1 MGLLIGGFLALIEL
15 HNVSKNYT
23 TRLGIVT
30 KALDNISLKL
40 PNKGLVFILGKS
52 GSGKSTLLNIVGGLD
67 TVSSGKVIV
76 NGRDIHDLNQ
86 KELDYY
92 RNAHVGFVFQDFNI
106 IDTFTIAQNIGL
118 AVELQGHQIN
128 HDDMSLILEYV
139 GLTGFESRKGNEVSG
154 GQKQRIA
161 IARALIKKPTII
173 LADEP
178 TGNLD
183 SNTSNQIM
191 DLLKKVS
198 RDNLVVIVS
207 HDPEEAELYA
217 DRIIKIKDGMIF
229 EDLIISEDLSDSKSY
244 QHIQPKL
251 SLLSSWKYGVH
262 SLTDKKGQL
271 IITNFIISICLLFTL
286 LLGAYLYFL
295 LISSPSFYDLYGQD
309 KIVKM
314 TQDLQG
320 YLSSKNAEIL
330 LIGMYF
336 GLISILY
343 VFLSMSISMRRKQI
357 GIFKALGASTLDVI
371 KIFIWEGLL
380 IGIISFV
387 LSTLMGIAYIVDI
400 NKKFFDGLALFELNL
415 LQSIFNLG
423 ILVFMPVA
431 LTIGLTLYLIKR
443 NSVISILKEI

>member
-1 MGLLIGGFLALIEL
+1 VLIGGFLALIEL

-23 TRLGIVT
+23 TRLGVIT
-30 KALDNISLKL
+30 KALDNISLNL

-52 GSGKSTLLNIVGGLD
+52 GSGKSTLLNIIGGLD

-76 NGRDIHDLNQ
+76 NGRDIHDLDQ
-86 KELDYY
+86 RELDYY

-118 AVELQGHQIN
+118 AVELQGNQIN
-128 HDDMSLILEYV
+128 NEHLSSVLDYV
-139 GLTGFESRKGNEVSG
+139 GLSGYEARKGNEVSG

-198 RDNLVVIVS
+198 RENLVVIVS
-207 HDPEEAELYA
+207 HDPEEAEIYA
-217 DRIIKIKDGMIF
+217 DRIIKIKDGMVF
-229 EDLIISEDLSDSKSY
+229 EDLILNEDLSEARSY
-244 QHIQPKL
+244 ELIQPKL
-251 SLLSSWKYGVH
+251 SFISSWKYGIH
-262 SLTDKKGQL
+262 SLTNKKGQL

-295 LISSPSFYDLYGQD
+295 MISSPSFYNLYGQA
-309 KIVKM
+309 KILKM

-320 YLSSKNAEIL
+320 YLSLRNAEIL

-357 GIFKALGASTLDVI
+357 GIFKALGASTIDVLR
-371 KIFIWEGLL
+371 IFVWEGLL
-380 IGIISFV
+380 IGVISFV
-387 LSTLMGIAYIVDI
+387 LSMLMGIAYIVDI
-400 NKKFFDGLALFELNL
+400 NKKFFDGLALFELNYV
-415 LQSIFNLG
+415 QIVFNLG
-423 ILVFMPVA
+423 LLVCVPVA
-431 LTIGLTLYLIKR
+431 LTIGLTLYLIKK
-443 NSVISILKEI
+443 NSVISILKEV